1 VYARNNRPRPISL
14 VARFF
19 MRGRMGGMRRIRFN
33 LRTLLIAIALVAL
46 FFGYAQ
52 WRRQSLLREAK
63 ELEAMGFTLLWQ
75 DTWKDRIWPVVPK
88 NAKFEYYSVPGDN
101 LRIGSDVYPAADEE
115 AINAHY
121 ARGTDRLNAMGVEEV
136 RLDREGKP
144 SHNYTG
150 TKRGPH

>member
-1 VYARNNRPRPISL
+1 
-14 VARFF
+14 
-19 MRGRMGGMRRIRFN
+19 MRSRMGGMQRIRFN
-33 LRTLLIAIALVAL
+33 LRTLLIAIALVAI

-52 WRRQSLLREAK
+52 WRRQTMLREAK

-75 DTWKDRIWPVVPK
+75 DTWTAWIWPEVPK
-88 NAKFEYYSVPGDN
+88 EATFEYYSMPGDKWK
-101 LRIGSDVYPAADEE
+101 IGAHVYPAADED